1 MSKTT
6 KLAQKI
12 LPIKE
17 SAQKPMPTG
26 GKEKYN
32 VIDATLYYDPEETW
46 NRPRGYYMHIDQ
58 LSENEYGYTML
69 IGWGSNFP
77 KSYRGLIKAVK
88 RRSKKADAEAV
99 ALFYESYLVKIAEMY
114 GDVVA

>member
-1 MSKTT
+1 MGRSI
-6 KLAQKI
+6 KLAQKY

-26 GKEKYN
+26 GKEMYN
-32 VIDATLYYDPEETW
+32 VIDVTLYYDPEETV
-46 NRPRGYYMHIDQ
+46 NRPRGYYLYIDQ
-58 LSENEYGYTML
+58 LCKNAYGYTLL
-69 IGWGSNFP
+69 IGWGSHFP
-77 KSYRGLIKAVK
+77 KSYRGLIKSVK

-99 ALFYESYLVKIAEMY
+99 ALFNDLYMDKITEMY